1 MPVPPTVLV
10 VDDEP
15 SIRLLCRINLELEG
29 YHVVEAGTLG
39 EARDA
44 VESHDV
50 SVVLLDLHLR
60 HESGRALLEDLRSRE
75 PPVPVALVTGSA
87 ELHASGD
94 EGADATLVKPFAI
107 EALLRTVRELASR

>member
-60 HESGRALLEDLRSRE
+60 HESGRALLEDL
-75 PPVPVALVTGSA
+75 
-87 ELHASGD
+87 
-94 EGADATLVKPFAI
+94 GA
-107 EALLRTVRELASR
+107 ASRRCLSRSSPAPPSCTRRATKAPTPRS